1 MAVGGPNTG
10 FKIIADRILTWGNQG
25 TGNLGLGYMSDI
37 IAVPWIAGTPTN
49 NFAQMSISGD
59 TTLAIGKDKNIYASG
74 VNSSYQ
80 FGISSANTNSFIQ
93 VTTDGSWKFITSGR
107 YSSLAVKTN
116 GTLWATGTNSS
127 GNLGLGDTTNRS
139 SWTQVGSLSDWSVV
153 YTDPV
158 NNYASYALKTDGTLW
173 GWGYNYFGGSS
184 SSPVLIGGTDTWNS
198 LSYNGWAVHAV
209 RSDGTLWATGANSNY
224 QIGNGSNIDVGSPLV
239 QIGTD
244 TNWARVYAAS
254 FSTAAIK
261 NDGTLWV
268 WGYNGNGNLGL
279 GNTTDVS
286 TPVQQGSGT
295 NWYSACGGSADG
307 GNMMFLKTDGTL
319 WGSGNNSNGNLG
331 LNYVTK
337 ISSPVQIG
345 SLTTWKEI
353 HTYYVTSGGIATYT
367 EDLGD
372 RYVSKDYLLDNYA
385 NLVPGLSSPGLYS
398 WGYNGWGNLGDGSLN
413 NRSSPVQVGSLT
425 NWKQISSGPSHAA
438 SIKNDGTL
446 WTVGGKIGR
455 AHV

>member
-10 FKIIADRILTWGNQG
+10 FKIIADRILTWGNQS

-224 QIGNGSNIDVGSPLV
+224 QIGNGSNIAVGSPLV
-239 QIGTD
+239 QIGTA

-286 TPVQQGSGT
+286 TPVQQGSST
-295 NWYSACGGSADG
+295 NWYSACGGFADQRG
-307 GNMMFLKTDGTL
+307 VLAALVLGAEAVAMGSRFATVKESPLHDNIKHQVIAKDQHETIYSPHFDGLPARYMKTPLADKL
-319 WGSGNNSNGNLG
+319 
-331 LNYVTK
+331 TK
-337 ISSPVQIG
+337 KPMNFILIIP
-345 SLTTWKEI
+345 L
-353 HTYYVTSGGIATYT
+353 YYQ
-367 EDLGD
+367 
-372 RYVSKDYLLDNYA
+372 N
-385 NLVPGLSSPGLYS
+385 
-398 WGYNGWGNLGDGSLN
+398 
-413 NRSSPVQVGSLT
+413 
-425 NWKQISSGPSHAA
+425 
-438 SIKNDGTL
+438 
-446 WTVGGKIGR
+446 
-455 AHV
+455 